1 MELAKK
7 IASNSPLAVQMSKK
21 LAYKAL
27 ETDLETALEMAAPC
41 QALALSSEDHRE
53 GVSAFMEKRE
63 AKFKG
68 K

>member
-1 MELAKK
+1 
-7 IASNSPLAVQMSKK
+7 MSKK

-41 QALALSSEDHRE
+41 QALALSSEDHHE
-53 GVSAFMEKRE
+53 GVNAFMEKRE